1 LKGVAKMNKN
11 NKVAKIFT
19 APLQFPC
26 GPNSSCCG
34 PTGQSEDDVKK
45 LSDAIR
51 DLGVGVEVHNI
62 MEDGFASRYPNVA
75 NLLGSFGP
83 GIVPILAI
91 GDEVISIGT
100 PTIEEAVQ
108 AVKEKL

>member
-1 LKGVAKMNKN
+1 MN
-11 NKVAKIFT
+11 NKVVRIFT

-34 PTGQSEDDVKK
+34 PIGQSDDDVKR

-51 DLGVGVEVHNI
+51 DLGVAVEVYNI
-62 MEDGFASRYPNVA
+62 MEDDFAKRFPDIA
-75 NLLGSFGP
+75 TLLGSFGP

-91 GDEVISIGT
+91 ENEVISMGN
-100 PTIEEAVQ
+100 PTIEEALE

>member
-1 LKGVAKMNKN
+1 MSDQKTV
-11 NKVAKIFT
+11 KIFT
-19 APLQFPC
+19 MEQQFPC
-26 GPNSSCCG
+26 GPQASCCG
-34 PTGQSEDDVKK
+34 PIGQSEDDVNK

-51 DLGVGVEVHNI
+51 NLGVAVEVHNI
-62 MEDGFASRYPNVA
+62 MEDGFAGHFPAVA

-91 GDEVISIGT
+91 GDEVISMGT
-100 PTIEEAVQ
+100 PTPEEAVQ

>member
-1 LKGVAKMNKN
+1 MNKN
-11 NKVAKIFT
+11 GKVVKIFT

-34 PTGQSEDDVKK
+34 PIGQSDDDVKK
-45 LSDAIR
+45 LSNAIR
-51 DLGVGVEVHNI
+51 NLGVAVEVHNI
-62 MEDGFASRYPNVA
+62 MEDGFAQAFPSVA
-75 NLLGSFGP
+75 TLLGSFGP

-91 GDEVISIGT
+91 GDEVISMGT
-100 PTIEEAVQ
+100 PTPEEAVQ

>member
-1 LKGVAKMNKN
+1 MSNN
-11 NKVAKIFT
+11 NKVVKIFT
-19 APLQFPC
+19 VPLQFPC
-26 GPNSSCCG
+26 GPQASCCG
-34 PTGQSEDDVKK
+34 PIGQSEEDVKK

-51 DLGVGVEVHNI
+51 ELGVTVEVHNI
-62 MEDGFASRYPNVA
+62 MEDGFAKRFSSVA

-91 GDEVISIGT
+91 GDEVISMGT
-100 PTIEEAVQ
+100 PTPEEAVQ

>member
-1 LKGVAKMNKN
+1 MPDKKTV
-11 NKVAKIFT
+11 KVFT
-19 APLQFPC
+19 MKQQFPC

-34 PTGQSEDDVKK
+34 PIGQSDDDIKK

-62 MEDGFASRYPNVA
+62 MEDGFAKRFPSVA

-83 GIVPILAI
+83 GIVPILTI
-91 GDEVISIGT
+91 GDEIISMGVPT
-100 PTIEEAVQ
+100 PEEAIQV
-108 AVKEKL
+108 VKEKI

>member
-1 LKGVAKMNKN
+1 MSEQKTV
-11 NKVAKIFT
+11 KVFT
-19 APLQFPC
+19 LEQQFPC

-34 PTGQSEDDVKK
+34 PIGQSEDDVKK

-51 DLGVGVEVHNI
+51 NLGVGVEVHNI
-62 MEDGFASRYPNVA
+62 MEDGFAGRFPIVA

-91 GDEVISIGT
+91 GDEVISMGT
-100 PTIEEAVQ
+100 PTPEEAVQ
-108 AVKEKL
+108 AVKERL

>member
-1 LKGVAKMNKN
+1 MSDQKTV
-11 NKVAKIFT
+11 KIFT
-19 APLQFPC
+19 MEQQFPC
-26 GPNSSCCG
+26 GPDAACCG
-34 PTGQSEDDVKK
+34 PIGQSEDDVNK

-51 DLGVGVEVHNI
+51 NLGVAVEVHNI
-62 MEDGFASRYPNVA
+62 MEDGFAGHFPAVA

-91 GDEVISIGT
+91 GDEVISMGT
-100 PTIEEAVQ
+100 PTPEEALQ

>member
-1 LKGVAKMNKN
+1 MSNN
-11 NKVAKIFT
+11 NKVVKIFT
-19 APLQFPC
+19 VPLQFPC
-26 GPNSSCCG
+26 GPQSSCCG
-34 PTGQSEDDVKK
+34 PIGQSEEDVKK

-51 DLGVGVEVHNI
+51 NFGVEVEVHNI
-62 MEDGFASRYPNVA
+62 MEDGFDRRFPSVA

-91 GDEVISIGT
+91 GDEVISMGT
-100 PTIEEAVQ
+100 LTPEEAVQ

>member
-1 LKGVAKMNKN
+1 MSDN
-11 NKVAKIFT
+11 NKVVRIFT

-26 GPNSSCCG
+26 GPNASCCG

-45 LSDAIR
+45 LSNAIR
-51 DLGVGVEVHNI
+51 NLGVGVEIQNI
-62 MEDGFASRYPNVA
+62 MEDGFAKRFPSVA

-91 GDEVISIGT
+91 GDEVISMGT
-100 PTIEEAVQ
+100 PTPEEAVQ

>member
-1 LKGVAKMNKN
+1 MSEQKTV
-11 NKVAKIFT
+11 KVFT
-19 APLQFPC
+19 LEQQFPC

-34 PTGQSEDDVKK
+34 PIGQSKDDVKK

-51 DLGVGVEVHNI
+51 NLGVGVEVYNI
-62 MEDGFASRYPNVA
+62 MEDGFAGRFPIVA

-91 GDEVISIGT
+91 GDEVISMGT
-100 PTIEEAVQ
+100 PTPEEAVQ
-108 AVKEKL
+108 AVKERF

>member
-1 LKGVAKMNKN
+1 MSSN
-11 NKVAKIFT
+11 NKIVRIFT

-26 GPNSSCCG
+26 GPDAACCG
-34 PTGQSEDDVKK
+34 PIGQSEEDVKK
-45 LSDAIR
+45 IADAIR
-51 DLGVGVEVHNI
+51 DLGVGVEVYNV
-62 MEDGFASRYPNVA
+62 MEDGFDRRFPSVA

-91 GDEVISIGT
+91 GDEVISMGT
-100 PTIEEAVQ
+100 LTPEEAVQ